1 MPIKCTTI
9 PIINATYLSSNTD
22 QLMKNAARDGA
33 EIISPMSEP
42 LRKISFVGRIDRP
55 FLSNGSVEFRR

>member
-1 MPIKCTTI
+1 
-9 PIINATYLSSNTD
+9 
-22 QLMKNAARDGA
+22 MKNAARDGA

-55 FLSNGSVEFRR
+55 FLSNGSVDLCDNKNQRCFIFWGIGA